1 MSSLGGAENYAETNY
16 VDNSIGSLE
25 NSFQAQTD
33 TLTEGIGSV
42 ASDLSN
48 YQESNNQAIGDLI
61 NADNTLNEA
70 IESLNLTITNG
81 LNIVN
86 DDLGNVKSWITFD
99 TEPQPRMRLGKSDSP
114 VYAYMTNDR
123 LEFRYANNDNPVAY
137 IAGDN
142 GIGKLY
148 ATNSVIVQ
156 DMQFGNWAWYQ
167 RSNGHMSVKWVGE
180 E

>member
-1 MSSLGGAENYAETNY
+1 
-16 VDNSIGSLE
+16 
-25 NSFQAQTD
+25 
-33 TLTEGIGSV
+33 
-42 ASDLSN
+42 
-48 YQESNNQAIGDLI
+48 
-61 NADNTLNEA
+61 
-70 IESLNLTITNG
+70 
-81 LNIVN
+81 
-86 DDLGNVKSWITFD
+86 
-99 TEPQPRMRLGKSDSP
+99 MRLGKSDSP